1 MLLYMEDRPPR
12 WTPKAACCSRWRIDL
27 HSEPLE
33 PHAALDGGYTSKPY
47 TDDLLLFLTCWFW
60 TVVVDL
66 LSLTCC
72 HWPVGVEL
80 LLLTCG
86 LVVVDLLLL
95 LWWCRGAG
103 PHALPLVLVRGAGG
117 HPVPARLVPLHP
129 VSAALQRHQAG
140 LPPPGQRR
148 EVLYHLLRGHL
159 LRPVQ
164 HSQRYGAATN
174 K

>member
-66 LSLTCC
+66 LSLTCWC
-72 HWPVGVEL
+72 W
-80 LLLTCG
+80 T
-86 LVVVDLLLL
+86 VVVDMWTCCCWPVVVAVVVQGKRAACLATRTRTG
-95 LWWCRGAG
+95 CGRSSSACPPGSASSSVCGATETPSG
-103 PHALPLVLVRGAGG
+103 PSPTWPTQG
-117 HPVPARLVPLHP
+117 
-129 VSAALQRHQAG
+129 ST
-140 LPPPGQRR
+140 LPPSSWSSSPPCTALTK
-148 EVLYHLLRGHL
+148 VWCCH
-159 LRPVQ
+159 
-164 HSQRYGAATN
+164 
-174 K
+174 